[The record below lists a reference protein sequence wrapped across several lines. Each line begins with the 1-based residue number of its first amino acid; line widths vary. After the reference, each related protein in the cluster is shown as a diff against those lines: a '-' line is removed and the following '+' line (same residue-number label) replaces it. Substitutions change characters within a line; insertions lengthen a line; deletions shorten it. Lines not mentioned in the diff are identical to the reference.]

1 MKKWMTFAGALAAL
15 PLMAEDVPPM
25 PMPPDQGFTQ
35 MLTLFSIAMVFF
47 YFILW
52 RPEQKRR
59 KAIEDMRNQM
69 KKGSRVTAVGIVGTV
84 NKVNENTVILNMV
97 DGSKIEVLK
106 AAITEVFPDG
116 EEEPKKLD

>member
-1 MKKWMTFAGALAAL
+1 MKKWMTMAGALAAL
-15 PLMAEDVPPM
+15 PLMAEEVPPM
-25 PMPPDQGFTQ
+25 PQDQGFTQ
-35 MLTLFSIAMVFF
+35 MLTLFTIAMVFF
-47 YFILW
+47 YFILY

-59 KAIEDMRNQM
+59 KAVEDMRNQM

-116 EEEPKKLD
+116 EEEPKKID

>member
-1 MKKWMTFAGALAAL
+1 MKKWMTMAGALASL
-15 PLMAEDVPPM
+15 PLMAEDVA
-25 PMPPDQGFTQ
+25 PMPPEQGFTQ
-35 MLTLFSIAMVFF
+35 MLTLFTIAMVFF
-47 YFILW
+47 YFILY

-59 KAIEDMRNQM
+59 KAADEMRNQM

-106 AAITEVFPDG
+106 GAITEVFPDG
-116 EEEPKKLD
+116 EEEAKKID

>member
-1 MKKWMTFAGALAAL
+1 MTLASVLAAL

-35 MLTLFSIAMVFF
+35 MLTLFAIAMVFF
-47 YFILW
+47 YFILY

-59 KAIEDMRNQM
+59 KAADDMRNQM
-69 KKGSRVTAVGIVGTV
+69 KKGSKVTAVGIVGTV

-106 AAITEVFPDG
+106 GAITEVFSDS
-116 EEEPKKLD
+116 EEETKKIDS

>member
-1 MKKWMTFAGALAAL
+1 MKKWMTFASALAAL
-15 PLMAEDVPPM
+15 PLMADDAAPT

-35 MLTLFSIAMVFF
+35 MLTLFGIAMVFF
-47 YFILW
+47 YFILY

-59 KAIEDMRNQM
+59 KAADDMRNQM

-106 AAITEVFPDG
+106 GAITEVFPDG
-116 EEEPKKLD
+116 EEETKKID